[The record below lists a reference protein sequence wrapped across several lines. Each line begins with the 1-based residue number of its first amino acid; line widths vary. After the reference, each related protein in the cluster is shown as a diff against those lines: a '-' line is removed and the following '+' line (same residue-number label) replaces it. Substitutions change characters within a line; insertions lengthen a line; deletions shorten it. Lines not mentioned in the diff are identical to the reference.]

1 MSNPRERIRQ
11 HFADVIPVAIEDDE
25 DIFLRGIVDSLFAF
39 HLVLF
44 VESAFSLTVEPIE
57 LDINNFCSISAL
69 TQFVERKLTRTGQ
82 NET

>member
-1 MSNPRERIRQ
+1 MSHPRERIRQ

-25 DIFLRGIVDSLFAF
+25 DIFLRGIVDSLFAV

-44 VESAFSLTVEPIE
+44 IESEFSLTVDPTE

-69 TQFVERKLTRTGQ
+69 TQLVERKLMRREQ
-82 NET
+82 NDS